1 MIDQETLNTF
11 EKLYNESY
19 SNVLKYVV
27 CNCSNVEDIKDIV
40 QSVYLELLKILQKD
54 KSFNKGN
61 AYILGITKNKVSE
74 YYRFNYKAKIVSLF
88 SKKDDFLLLDSI
100 PDNVDLEEEF
110 IKKEDLK
117 FIWNY
122 LKRKKVIIFK
132 IFYLYYYTDMNIK
145 DIGIELNISESNVK
159 HLLFSTND
167 TPSILL
173 FFFMSSPLYSVPI
186 FKKILIT

>member
-1 MIDQETLNTF
+1 MIDQETLNKF
-11 EKLYNESY
+11 DKLYNGSY
-19 SNVLKYVV
+19 SNVLKYVI
-27 CNCSNVEDIKDIV
+27 CNCFNAEDIKDIV

-159 HLLFSTND
+159 HY
-167 TPSILL
+167 
-173 FFFMSSPLYSVPI
+173 LYRTLKELKFIMKNGDEKNV
-186 FKKILIT
+186 

>member
-1 MIDQETLNTF
+1 MINQETLDTF
-11 EKLYNESY
+11 DKLYNESY
-19 SNVLKYVV
+19 PNVLKYVI

-40 QSVYLELLKILQKD
+40 QNVYLELLKILQKD

-61 AYILGITKNKVSE
+61 TYILGITKNKVNE

-159 HLLFSTND
+159 HY
-167 TPSILL
+167 
-173 FFFMSSPLYSVPI
+173 LYR
-186 FKKILIT
+186 KLK

>member
-1 MIDQETLNTF
+1 MIDQETLNKF
-11 EKLYNESY
+11 DKLYKGSY
-19 SNVLKYVV
+19 SNVLKYVI
-27 CNCSNVEDIKDIV
+27 CNCSNAEDIKDIV

-100 PDNVDLEEEF
+100 PDNVDLEEKF
-110 IKKEDLK
+110 IKEEDLK

-159 HLLFSTND
+159 HY
-167 TPSILL
+167 
-173 FFFMSSPLYSVPI
+173 LYRTLKELKFIMKNGDEKNV
-186 FKKILIT
+186 

>member
-1 MIDQETLNTF
+1 MINQETLDTF
-11 EKLYNESY
+11 DKLYNESY
-19 SNVLKYVV
+19 PNVLKYVI

-40 QSVYLELLKILQKD
+40 QNVYLELLKILQKD

-61 AYILGITKNKVSE
+61 TYILGITKNKVNE

-159 HLLFSTND
+159 HY
-167 TPSILL
+167 
-173 FFFMSSPLYSVPI
+173 LYRTLKELKFIMKNGDEKNV
-186 FKKILIT
+186 

>member
-54 KSFNKGN
+54 ESFSKGN
-61 AYILGITKNKVSE
+61 AYIMGITRNKVNE

-88 SKKDDFLLLDSI
+88 SKKDDITLLDGI
-100 PDNVDLEEEF
+100 PDNFDLQEEL

-117 FIWNY
+117 FIWDF
-122 LKRKKVIIFK
+122 LKNKKIIIFK
-132 IFYLYYYTDMNIK
+132 IFYLYYYTNMSIK
-145 DIGIELNISESNVK
+145 NIGIELDISESNVK
-159 HLLFSTND
+159 HY
-167 TPSILL
+167 
-173 FFFMSSPLYSVPI
+173 LYRTLKELKFIMKNGDDKNV
-186 FKKILIT
+186 

>member
-1 MIDQETLNTF
+1 M
-11 EKLYNESY
+11 
-19 SNVLKYVV
+19 
-27 CNCSNVEDIKDIV
+27 
-40 QSVYLELLKILQKD
+40 
-54 KSFNKGN
+54 
-61 AYILGITKNKVSE
+61 
-74 YYRFNYKAKIVSLF
+74 
-88 SKKDDFLLLDSI
+88 LDSI

-159 HLLFSTND
+159 HY
-167 TPSILL
+167 
-173 FFFMSSPLYSVPI
+173 LYRTLKELKFIMKNGDEKNV
-186 FKKILIT
+186 

>member
-54 KSFNKGN
+54 ESFSKGN
-61 AYILGITKNKVSE
+61 AYIMGITRNKVNE

-88 SKKDDFLLLDSI
+88 SKKDDIALLDGI
-100 PDNVDLEEEF
+100 PDNFDLQEEL

-117 FIWNY
+117 FIWDF
-122 LKRKKVIIFK
+122 LKNKKIIIFK
-132 IFYLYYYTDMNIK
+132 IFYLYYYTNMSIK
-145 DIGIELNISESNVK
+145 NIGIELDISESNVK
-159 HLLFSTND
+159 HY
-167 TPSILL
+167 
-173 FFFMSSPLYSVPI
+173 LYRTLKELKFIMKNGDDKNV
-186 FKKILIT
+186 

>member
-1 MIDQETLNTF
+1 MIDQETLNKF
-11 EKLYNESY
+11 DKLYNGSY
-19 SNVLKYVV
+19 SNVLKYVI
-27 CNCSNVEDIKDIV
+27 CNCSNAEDIKDIV
-40 QSVYLELLKILQKD
+40 QSVYLELLKILQND

-61 AYILGITKNKVSE
+61 TYILGITKNKVNE

-100 PDNVDLEEEF
+100 LDNVDLEEEF

-159 HLLFSTND
+159 HY
-167 TPSILL
+167 
-173 FFFMSSPLYSVPI
+173 LYRTLKELKFIMKNGDEKNV
-186 FKKILIT
+186 